1 MLPGSPVSAVENEAK
16 ADPGDLVSS
25 EKVAVC
31 HIASGDLWAGAEVQI
46 ATLLRNLAQ
55 TEELRLSAIL
65 LNPGRLAQE
74 IRGCGIDVRIIPESQ
89 KSFLAVFSEAAT
101 YLASRGVRILHSHR
115 YKENVLGALLAH
127 RCRIPFV
134 VRTQHGLSEPH
145 VGFRQIKQKL
155 IQRLDRFVARWATD
169 RVISVSSEMSRH
181 LAQQVNSQKIVI
193 IPNGVDPAIV
203 HSELSVAEARDRL
216 GVPRDCHVLG
226 AAGRLEH
233 IKRLDIFLEA
243 AKLLSAERRDTWYV
257 IAGEGKEEAR
267 LRALTQS
274 LGLGDRVMFLG
285 HRDDIYD
292 VLRALDIL
300 VLSSDHEGLPM
311 VLLEALCLGVV
322 VVARAVGGIPE
333 VIQNGV
339 NGILVDLPD
348 PRDLADA
355 CVQVLADR
363 ARSQRLAEAGLRSVT
378 EGYGAAMAADQVTRL
393 YLSLCERS

>member
-1 MLPGSPVSAVENEAK
+1 M
-16 ADPGDLVSS
+16 
-25 EKVAVC
+25 
-31 HIASGDLWAGAEVQI
+31 
-46 ATLLRNLAQ
+46 
-55 TEELRLSAIL
+55 
-65 LNPGRLAQE
+65 
-74 IRGCGIDVRIIPESQ
+74 
-89 KSFLAVFSEAAT
+89 
-101 YLASRGVRILHSHR
+101 
-115 YKENVLGALLAH
+115 
-127 RCRIPFV
+127 
-134 VRTQHGLSEPH
+134 
-145 VGFRQIKQKL
+145 
-155 IQRLDRFVARWATD
+155 
-169 RVISVSSEMSRH
+169 ISVSSEMSRH